1 MFYAGID
8 MLFSILFP
16 ILFLVVLG
24 MILYLSLIHILL
36 ADRYDKEQAELTEK
50 IEQYEREGR
59 SEHDQL
65 DKIQDFIDEVSKYA
79 GITELNYKI
88 LHQLI
93 DKILVSKAEKVDG
106 EYVQKIQIFYRF
118 IGPLDAIE

>member
-1 MFYAGID
+1 M
-8 MLFSILFP
+8 
-16 ILFLVVLG
+16 
-24 MILYLSLIHILL
+24 L
-36 ADRYDKEQAELTEK
+36 ADCYDKEQAELTEK

-59 SEHDQL
+59 AEHDQL
-65 DKIQDFIDEVSKYA
+65 DEIQDFIDKVSKYA
-79 GITELNYKI
+79 GIIELNYKI

-118 IGPLDAIE
+118 IGPLNAIE

>member
-1 MFYAGID
+1 MAA
-8 MLFSILFP
+8 
-16 ILFLVVLG
+16 
-24 MILYLSLIHILL
+24 
-36 ADRYDKEQAELTEK
+36 ADHCDSNR
-50 IEQYEREGR
+50 
-59 SEHDQL
+59 
-65 DKIQDFIDEVSKYA
+65 KYR
-79 GITELNYKI
+79 I

>member
-1 MFYAGID
+1 MKSHGKSKAVIAAVIFE
-8 MLFSILFP
+8 
-16 ILFLVVLG
+16 VN
-24 MILYLSLIHILL
+24 LL
-36 ADRYDKEQAELTEK
+36 QSSRFGDRYDKEQAELTEK

-59 SEHDQL
+59 AEHDQL

>member
-1 MFYAGID
+1 MRS
-8 MLFSILFP
+8 LFHYGGTHGKGQKSNCFILP
-16 ILFLVVLG
+16 
-24 MILYLSLIHILL
+24 
-36 ADRYDKEQAELTEK
+36 T
-50 IEQYEREGR
+50 
-59 SEHDQL
+59 
-65 DKIQDFIDEVSKYA
+65 
-79 GITELNYKI
+79 GITELNYRI